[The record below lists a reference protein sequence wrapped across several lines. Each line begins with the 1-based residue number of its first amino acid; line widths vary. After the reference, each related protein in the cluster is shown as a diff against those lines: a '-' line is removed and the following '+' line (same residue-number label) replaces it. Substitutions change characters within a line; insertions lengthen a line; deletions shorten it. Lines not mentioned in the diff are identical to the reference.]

1 LLHTGDPVFPLKT
14 RFAIRTTIMAFASQL
29 NGEYA
34 DLIDA
39 SRTAFFGSASMVRSK
54 SSLFDSLMPPRPS
67 ARLQLVAPQPLT
79 APRAITA
86 AQFVDGLAA

>member
-1 LLHTGDPVFPLKT
+1 M
-14 RFAIRTTIMAFASQL
+14 IMAFASQL
-29 NGEYA
+29 NGVYA

-79 APRAITA
+79 APQAITA
-86 AQFVDGLAA
+86 AQFVDGLAAQALSHQAVQHPYLNALA